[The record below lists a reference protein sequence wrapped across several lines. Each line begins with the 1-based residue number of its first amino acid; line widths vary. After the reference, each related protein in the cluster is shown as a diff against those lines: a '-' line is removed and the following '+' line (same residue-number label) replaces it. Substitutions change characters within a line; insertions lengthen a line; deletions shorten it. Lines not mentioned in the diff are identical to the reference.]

1 MSTPEQAGDKI
12 VHMPVGIDL
21 GTTYSA
27 VSYID
32 RMGRPVCIRNDVGE
46 ILTPSAILFDNND
59 VVIGRE
65 AVRCSVTDPA
75 VFAECFKRDVGSGF
89 YRKEVNGVTVPPE
102 VLSGMILER
111 IKQDVVR
118 ELGSLE
124 EAVITVPAFF
134 DERRRRATQEAARLA
149 GIQVLDIIN
158 EPTAAAIAYGF
169 NEGLLKASAS
179 NQRSRILVYDLGGGT
194 FDVTILEISE
204 RNFRA
209 LATDGDV
216 QLGGR
221 DFDQRIVDFLAQQFL
236 DAHGM
241 DPRSDPEDCA
251 QLWLDAQQTKHSLSE
266 RSRIN
271 AVISHAGIRL
281 RIEITREMLE
291 QICADLLGRTE
302 STTKL
307 ALKQAGYGW
316 NDIDHVLVVGGSS
329 RMPMVT
335 EMLERISGKQV
346 NRSLSPDEAIA
357 QGAAIYAGIL
367 TLKNRGAEQL
377 PFNLVNV
384 NSHSLG
390 IVGRNV
396 QTQRPT
402 VHVVIPKNTPLP
414 HVERKQFPTAKEG
427 QQRVVV
433 QIVEGESSN
442 PAHCSDLGTCMISDL
457 PPGLP
462 KGEKVIVQYRYEA
475 NGLIQVSAGIPSIR
489 RSANVNINRDTA
501 ANLDSLDA
509 WRKRIH
515 QGESTNSAETA
526 EAPVPKVADVPM
538 PEDRQQQLARLDELY
553 GDIGRLA
560 LAQPPVRKLRKTYQ
574 AAGTSAQVADQFRV
588 QVVDLLS
595 QQQDAVTSAD
605 RIRLSTEM
613 AQTQEQLRTAD
624 NHAQHALI
632 LLGRELYQ
640 ANKLPNE
647 CAEFRKEI
655 ERVQAILDEE

>member
-1 MSTPEQAGDKI
+1 MAKI
-12 VHMPVGIDL
+12 KENNQKKFQLPVGIDL

-27 VSYID
+27 VAYID
-32 RMGRPVCIRNDVGE
+32 RMGRPACIRNDVGD
-46 ILTPSAILFDNND
+46 ILTPSAILFDEND

-65 AVRCSVTDPA
+65 AVRCSVTDPG
-75 VFAECFKRDVGSGF
+75 VFAECFKRDAGSDF

-102 VLSGMILER
+102 VLSGLILER
-111 IKQDVVR
+111 IKKDVVR

-149 GIQVLDIIN
+149 GICVLDIIN
-158 EPTAAAIAYGF
+158 EPTAAAVAYGF
-169 NEGLLKASAS
+169 NQGLLRSSAS
-179 NQRSRILVYDLGGGT
+179 DEQARILVYDLGGGT
-194 FDVTILEISE
+194 FDVTILEISK

-221 DFDQRIVDFLAQQFL
+221 DCDERIVDYLAQQFL
-236 DAHGM
+236 DSHGI

-251 QLWLDAQQTKHSLSE
+251 QLWIDAQQTKHSLSE

-271 AVISHAGIRL
+271 VVVSHAGIRL
-281 RIEITREMLE
+281 RIEMTREVLE

-302 STTKL
+302 STTKQVI
-307 ALKQAGYGW
+307 KQAGLGW
-316 NDIDHVLVVGGSS
+316 DDIDHVLVVGGSS
-329 RMPMVT
+329 RMPMVA
-335 EMLERISGKQV
+335 EMLERISGKQI

-367 TLKNRGAEQL
+367 TLKNRGEKQA
-377 PFNLVNV
+377 PFSLVNV

-396 QTQRPT
+396 KTQRPV

-414 HVERKQFPTAKEG
+414 HVVQKQCSTARASQES
-427 QQRVVV
+427 VLV
-433 QIVEGESSN
+433 QVVEGESSN
-442 PAHCSDLGTCMISDL
+442 PAHCSNLGTCIISDL

-462 KGEKVIVQYRYEA
+462 QGEKVIVEYRYEA
-475 NGLIQVSAGIPSIR
+475 NGLIQISAKIPSIR
-489 RSANVNINRDTA
+489 RTA
-501 ANLDSLDA
+501 SVELSREESKNLDSLDA
-509 WRKRIH
+509 WRDRIR
-515 QGESTNSAETA
+515 QGKMDAPLGSNEIPKPTVVEESL
-526 EAPVPKVADVPM
+526 PQ
-538 PEDRQQQLARLDELY
+538 DRQQQLNRLDELY
-553 GDIGRLA
+553 SIIGRIA
-560 LAQPPVRKLRKTYQ
+560 LGQAPVRKLRKTHK
-574 AAGTSAQVADQFRV
+574 AAETSSQVADQIRV

-595 QQQDAVTSAD
+595 KQQVVVTSAD

-624 NHAQHALI
+624 NQAQHYLI
-632 LLGRELYQ
+632 LLGRGLYE
-640 ANKLPNE
+640 ANKLPAGCDECRNE
-647 CAEFRKEI
+647 I
-655 ERVQAILDEE
+655 MRVQAMLDQE

>member
-1 MSTPEQAGDKI
+1 MATVEDKNQKKFQL
-12 VHMPVGIDL
+12 PVGIDL

-27 VSYID
+27 VAYID
-32 RMGRPVCIRNDVGE
+32 RMGRPTCIRNDVGDV
-46 ILTPSAILFDNND
+46 LTPSAILFDEND

-65 AVRCSVTDPA
+65 AVRCSVTDPG

-102 VLSGMILER
+102 VLSGFILER
-111 IKQDVVR
+111 IKKDVVR

-149 GIQVLDIIN
+149 GIRVLDIIN
-158 EPTAAAIAYGF
+158 EPTAAAVAYGF
-169 NEGLLKASAS
+169 NQGLLRSSAS
-179 NQRSRILVYDLGGGT
+179 EEKACILVYDLGGGT
-194 FDVTILEISE
+194 FDVTILEISK

-221 DFDQRIVDFLAQQFL
+221 DFDERIVDYLAQQFL
-236 DAHGM
+236 DLHGI

-251 QLWLDAQQTKHSLSE
+251 QLWIDAQQTKHSLSE

-271 AVISHAGIRL
+271 VVVSHAGIRL
-281 RIEITREMLE
+281 RIEMTREVLE
-291 QICADLLGRTE
+291 QISADLLGRTE

-307 ALKQAGYGW
+307 VIKQTGLGW
-316 NDIDHVLVVGGSS
+316 DDIDHVLVVGGSS
-329 RMPMVT
+329 RMPMVA
-335 EMLERISGKQV
+335 EMLERISGKQI

-367 TLKNRGAEQL
+367 TLKNRGEKQA
-377 PFNLVNV
+377 PFSLVNV

-396 QTQRPT
+396 KTQRPV

-414 HVERKQFPTAKEG
+414 HVVRKQFPTARAG
-427 QQRVVV
+427 QESVLV
-433 QIVEGESSN
+433 QVVEGESSN
-442 PAHCSDLGTCMISDL
+442 PAHCSKLGTCIISDL

-462 KGEKVIVQYRYEA
+462 RGEKVIVEYRYES
-475 NGLIQVSAGIPSIR
+475 NGLIQVSARIPSIR
-489 RSANVNINRDTA
+489 RTANVQLNREEA
-501 ANLDSLDA
+501 ENLDSLDA
-509 WRKRIH
+509 WRKRIQ
-515 QGESTNSAETA
+515 QGKMDDPPGSNEI
-526 EAPVPKVADVPM
+526 
-538 PEDRQQQLARLDELY
+538 PEPTVVGEPLPQDRQQQLNRLDELY
-553 GDIGRLA
+553 SIIGRIA
-560 LAQPPVRKLRKTYQ
+560 LGQDPVRKLRKTHK
-574 AAGTSAQVADQFRV
+574 AAETSSQVADQIRV

-595 QQQDAVTSAD
+595 QQQVAVTSAD

-624 NHAQHALI
+624 NQAQHYLI
-632 LLGRELYQ
+632 LLGRGLYE
-640 ANKLPNE
+640 ANKLPAGCDECRNE
-647 CAEFRKEI
+647 I
-655 ERVQAILDEE
+655 VQVQAMLDQG